1 MGKNFCK
8 LVEFRGESL
17 NTRHVLLC
25 MPVQLHKY
33 GYYMYI
39 HVHVCLYVN
48 ASLYMYFS
56 IVSKCYGHLFAQGFM
71 TNSVLRMSPITV
83 AILTP
88 THSYTR
94 STRT

>member
-17 NTRHVLLC
+17 NTTHVLLC

-33 GYYMYI
+33 GYYMFI
-39 HVHVCLYVN
+39 HVHV
-48 ASLYMYFS
+48 YMLMLPYTC
-56 IVSKCYGHLFAQGFM
+56 ILVVSKCYGHLFAQGFM